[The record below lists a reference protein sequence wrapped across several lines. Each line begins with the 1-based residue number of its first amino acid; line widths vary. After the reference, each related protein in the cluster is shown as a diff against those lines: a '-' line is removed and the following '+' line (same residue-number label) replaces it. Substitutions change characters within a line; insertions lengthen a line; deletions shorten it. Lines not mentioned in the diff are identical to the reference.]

1 MYTSQADAVRDWLE
15 AYRKTEEE
23 IDERLDA
30 IRELRSR
37 ITGIKAQEI
46 TDMPKA
52 PSKDTNPMEEYVIRL
67 EQMEGNLGVVMK
79 AHDVDRMA
87 LIRLVGMMQ
96 EPEMRDVIRERY
108 LYGMEWP
115 KIQIRVFHSTQ
126 EAERRKMYR
135 VHERALEWMG
145 KRWTEQK

>member
-37 ITGIKAQEI
+37 ITGIRAQEI

-52 PSKDTNPMEEYVIRL
+52 PSKETNPMEEYVIRL
-67 EQMEGNLGVVMK
+67 EQMEGNLGELMK
-79 AHDVDRMA
+79 DHDRDRMA
-87 LIRLVGMMQ
+87 LIRLVGSMK
-96 EPEMRDVIRERY
+96 EPEMRDVIRGRY
-108 LYGMEWP
+108 LYGMEWS

-145 KRWTEQK
+145 QYWRE